1 MSRLVRVKIHE
12 NFATMGIIIAISI
25 MLVWGMHL
33 VYILINQPIDLKDV
47 WFWCHLIMQS
57 WLFTGLFIT
66 AHDSMHGTISRH
78 KRVNNF
84 LGFFATLLFAGMWYP
99 MLLKKHKLHHI
110 HSGTVLDPDYKVG
123 NQNFFAWWFSFMK
136 QYVTLWQIL
145 IMAVLFNIGLIFF
158 TETQLIVLWIIPSIL
173 ATFQLFYFG
182 TYLPHH
188 LPHTPEM
195 EPHKARSQ
203 KRNHLWAM
211 LSCYFFGYHYE
222 HHASPQTPWW
232 KLYQIKAKRLD

>member
-1 MSRLVRVKIHE
+1 
-12 NFATMGIIIAISI
+12 
-25 MLVWGMHL
+25 MLAWGMHL
-33 VYILINQPIDLKDV
+33 VYILIYQPLDV
-47 WFWCHLIMQS
+47 LNIGFWCHLLVQS

-66 AHDSMHGTISRH
+66 AHDSMHGTISQH

-110 HSGTVLDPDYKVG
+110 YSATALDPDYKVG
-123 NQNFFAWWFSFMK
+123 NQNFFVWWFSFMK

-145 IMAVLFNIGLIFF
+145 IMAVLFNVGLIFF
-158 TETQLIVLWIIPSIL
+158 TEMQLIVLWIIPSIL

-195 EPHKARSQ
+195 QPHKARSQ

-222 HHASPQTPWW
+222 HHSSPQTPWW
-232 KLYQIKAKRLD
+232 KLYQIKAK